1 MEFGIGIPGNK
12 PYDAVALGLNAVD
25 HLIVVP
31 HYPEFNT
38 KIPFLSHTLAPGG
51 QSATAMV
58 CLARLGLRTR
68 YAGKVGSDDAG
79 RLQVQSLEA
88 EQVECSGL
96 SVVEGANTQTAF
108 IIIDQASGE
117 RTIIWNRDAR
127 LTIGADE
134 VDPRIVTS
142 GRVLH
147 LDGHDVPASI
157 AAARYAREAGIPT
170 VLDID
175 NIYPGTERLLPLIDF
190 LISSSTFPE
199 RMTGEPDLK
208 RALKEMARKNGS
220 LFVAATLGAE
230 GVLAYFRGRYLHSP
244 GFPIECKDTTG
255 AGDAFHGGFIY
266 GLLSGFSVEKTLR
279 FANAVAGL
287 KCRAVGART
296 GLPYLD
302 EVNALMG
309 RVDGENSVR

>member
-1 MEFGIGIPGNK
+1 MEFGIGIPENR

-31 HYPEFNT
+31 HYPDFNS
-38 KIPFLSHTLAPGG
+38 KIPFHLHRLAPGG

-68 YAGKVGSDDAG
+68 YVGKVGSDDLG
-79 RLQVQSLEA
+79 RLQIESLKSEH
-88 EQVECSGL
+88 VECSGVR
-96 SVVEGANTQTAF
+96 VVDGADTQTAF
-108 IIIDQASGE
+108 IIIDQTSGE
-117 RTIIWNRDAR
+117 RTILWNRDAR
-127 LTIGADE
+127 LTIEESE
-134 VDPRIVTS
+134 VDAQVVTS

-147 LDGHDVPASI
+147 LDGHDVEASI
-157 AAARYAREAGIPT
+157 AAARYAREAGTPT

-208 RALKEMARKNGS
+208 KALEKLARKTGS
-220 LFVAATLGAE
+220 PFAAATLGAE
-230 GVLAYFRGRYLHSP
+230 GVTAYFKGHHLHSP

-266 GLLSGFSVEKTLR
+266 GLLSGYSVEKTLR

-287 KCRAVGART
+287 KCRALGART
-296 GLPYLD
+296 GLPYLE
-302 EVNALMG
+302 EVHSL
-309 RVDGENSVR
+309 VD